1 MNPLKNKSL
10 PIIGMLILVSVII
23 YSYTNNYIYLD
34 KLFVSGVILSVIF
47 FIRIQENFS
56 TRESS
61 NDQFDQIQENE

>member
-1 MNPLKNKSL
+1 MNPLKNKFL